1 MAERLIGLDLLPFS
15 RIVRPWL
22 GSCPGDRQSAAT
34 PDTKEGIPMRRP
46 TGRRGLLAVAVL
58 SGSVILAGCGGGGS
72 GSKSTTSSTTGATAT
87 QKVKRLEVTV
97 VQPTAA
103 APMGRTFLAWAAEL
117 LGWVRNAEA
126 ATCTV
131 SAPGVP
137 SVQTDS
143 KGKATL
149 LNVPVDST
157 GTIPVSINC
166 GGVLSSVNVT
176 GAPGAVVAIT
186 VEVAPGK
193 VEVKAKN
200 EHVSEPSVDQS
211 EPSKPS
217 QTSSTSGS
225 NSGHQ

>member
-1 MAERLIGLDLLPFS
+1 
-15 RIVRPWL
+15 
-22 GSCPGDRQSAAT
+22 
-34 PDTKEGIPMRRP
+34 MRRP
-46 TGRRGLLAVAVL
+46 IGRRPVLAVALL
-58 SGSVILAGCGGGGS
+58 SGSAILAGCGGGG

-103 APMGRTFLAWAAEL
+103 APAERTFLAWAAEL

-126 ATCTV
+126 ATCRV

-157 GTIPVSINC
+157 GNIPVSINC

-200 EHVSEPSVDQS
+200 EHVSEPSANQS
-211 EPSKPS
+211 EPSEPSVPSKPS
-217 QTSSTSGS
+217 QTSSRSGS

>member
-15 RIVRPWL
+15 RIARPWL

-103 APMGRTFLAWAAEL
+103 APVERTFLAWAAEL